1 MASLNG
7 AVKVFIVER
16 LACFDR
22 PTEVQEAVKAAFKVN
37 VSLQQLACYD
47 PTKVNGRGL
56 SKTLK
61 EVFEGTRKKFLDDTS
76 NIPIAHKSYRLRRLQ
91 KLADDHDRNPTM
103 VLSVLEQAAKEQGE
117 AYTNRQKHE
126 HSGAGGQP
134 LTVVVRKF
142 GDERAGPAK

>member
-22 PTEVQEAVKAAFKVN
+22 PTEVQEAVKAAFKVT
-37 VSLQQLACYD
+37 VSLQQLGCYD
-47 PTKVNGRGL
+47 PTKVNGKGL

-61 EVFEGTRKKFLDDTS
+61 EVFEATRAKFLEDTS
-76 NIPIAHKSYRLRRLQ
+76 SIPIAHKTYRLRKLQ
-91 KLADDHDRNPTM
+91 KLVDDHERNPAM
-103 VLSVLEQAAKEQGE
+103 VMSALEQAAKEQGE
-117 AYTNRQKHE
+117 AYSNKQLHE
-126 HSGAGGQP
+126 HSGKGGAP

-142 GDERAGPAK
+142 GSDAPTQ